1 MLALNGAPERLLL
14 VFVWVAAIVGIAV
27 RMTWLDAPYPI
38 IAAVYL
44 AVGWSALLELNAL
57 LAGLTNLETALIIG
71 GGCLYTVGAVVYAL
85 HRPNPWPAV
94 FGYHEL
100 FHALVVAAA
109 AMHYVAIV
117 SLVTRTT

>member
-1 MLALNGAPERLLL
+1 MLALSGAPERLLL
-14 VFVWVAAIVGIAV
+14 AFVWVAAIVGIAV

-57 LAGLTNLETALIIG
+57 LAGLTNVETALIIG
-71 GGCLYTVGAVVYAL
+71 GGCLYTAGAVVYAL

-117 SLVTRTT
+117 CLVTRTT